1 MNNVLYQI
9 KVQSSVE
16 EEEESVVPEEIPHEL
31 SPEMKE
37 RIERLQTFKEVTVDI
52 DNDEQ
57 KMTGVLF
64 ELTRIQERKDE
75 ILLLR
80 AKQMEIAQKK
90 NEEKDRRREMLEGK
104 DRLKQK
110 EKELEEEQA
119 KEVETPTVVVK
130 QPVKK
135 DDSVELFINVRII
148 IHLS

>member
-1 MNNVLYQI
+1 
-9 KVQSSVE
+9 
-16 EEEESVVPEEIPHEL
+16 
-31 SPEMKE
+31 
-37 RIERLQTFKEVTVDI
+37 
-52 DNDEQ
+52 
-57 KMTGVLF
+57 MTGVLF

-75 ILLLR
+75 VLLLR

-130 QPVKK
+130 EPVKK

-148 IHLS
+148 IHLL